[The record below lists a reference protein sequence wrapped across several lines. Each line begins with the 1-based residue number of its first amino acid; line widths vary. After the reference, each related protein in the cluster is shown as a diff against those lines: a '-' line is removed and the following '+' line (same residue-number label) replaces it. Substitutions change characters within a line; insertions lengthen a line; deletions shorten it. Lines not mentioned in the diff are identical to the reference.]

1 MPKPPNSQ
9 NGKGPKRAVSSK
21 EPRHGNMSG
30 AISINTYPFYI
41 LHFTFFT
48 TTPPS
53 LSNAPQPGPPLARS
67 PPQTASTYLSV
78 RYRNHCLRKHGRRRL
93 IYHILRFIDNQR
105 SIGLSLKIH
114 GILTFAENTGVC
126 ERSSKRCPKSW
137 MWGAKQYLLLMLFI
151 TADYYLF
158 LITITLTY
166 VLIHHDGIWQHTQR
180 PDWYL

>member
-9 NGKGPKRAVSSK
+9 NGKGPKRVANSK
-21 EPRHGNMSG
+21 EPRHGNVSG

-114 GILTFAENTGVC
+114 GILTFAENTWVC
-126 ERSSKRCPKSW
+126 NGPRSVTEKFRGMRAATRS
-137 MWGAKQYLLLMLFI
+137 A
-151 TADYYLF
+151 
-158 LITITLTY
+158 
-166 VLIHHDGIWQHTQR
+166 TQKAGCEG
-180 PDWYL
+180 PSNIY